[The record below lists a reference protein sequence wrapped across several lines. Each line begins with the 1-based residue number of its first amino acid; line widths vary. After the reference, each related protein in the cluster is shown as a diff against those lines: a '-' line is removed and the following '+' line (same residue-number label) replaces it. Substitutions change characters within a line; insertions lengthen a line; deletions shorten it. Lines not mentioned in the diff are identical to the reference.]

1 MRTAECSRIRNAF
14 RLGRPEPAEQRH
26 LFACPACRAH
36 VRLDAAWK
44 SLPRPAELEV
54 PEEADEGFL
63 RRVLEAVRA
72 DRRRR
77 QRNRIRLAAA
87 AALLISFLAGAAQEL
102 TTAESGGAEE
112 TYAELT
118 TPSPWDG
125 LLTE

>member
-1 MRTAECSRIRNAF
+1 MRTAECSRIRKTF

-44 SLPRPAELEV
+44 SLPRPTELEV
-54 PEEADEGFL
+54 PQEADEGFL

-77 QRNRIRLAAA
+77 RRNRMRLGAA
-87 AALLISFLAGAAQEL
+87 AALLFSFLAGATQEF
-102 TTAESGGAEE
+102 TRAEAGGAEE

-118 TPSPWDG
+118 TPSLWDG